1 MLSFFATYTL
11 LGNLKT
17 KKVFF
22 FVSKTGCQLVP
33 PWPEISFEFICQI
46 EPDKQTSK
54 KVRRSSVAKSSM
66 VAMCCLT
73 RTWWQC
79 VASQEGGQSLGNPA
93 DTRRGKKRL
102 TRMLIGNKNHGK
114 YLTPILFKFCRHP
127 IHTCLSLI
135 QRPRLK
141 STRKTFSLLPLK
153 ISKPNWG

>member
-1 MLSFFATYTL
+1 
-11 LGNLKT
+11 
-17 KKVFF
+17 
-22 FVSKTGCQLVP
+22 
-33 PWPEISFEFICQI
+33 
-46 EPDKQTSK
+46 
-54 KVRRSSVAKSSM
+54 M

-127 IHTCLSLI
+127 IHTCQSLI
-135 QRPRLK
+135 QPPRLK
-141 STRKTFSLLPLK
+141 STCKPFSLLLLK
-153 ISKPNWG
+153 ISKPEVSEDQGKFNCGASFRIISFEALCSTCLIIVINDGFLRQKIHYF